1 MTSPR
6 LWMIGLTTVFG
17 LTLFTVVDG
26 ALAKSG
32 QADPGYQP
40 KAGSSH
46 AVTTFYADV
55 MPILQENCV
64 DCHQPQGLKPGGMVA
79 PMSFMTYEETRRW
92 APAIARSVMEG
103 RMPPWFAAPE
113 HRGTFRDE
121 RYLEEDEKAV
131 LAAWAEDGAPAG
143 DAADA
148 PPMPAFSFAAHDGWS
163 IGEPD
168 LVITFPEPFLVEDD
182 VVDLYV
188 DIPLELTADQLS
200 EPRWVKARETRPGSP
215 AVHHILGA
223 FAGLAPGS
231 TPTIYEEGYS
241 TLLHPG
247 PRTIEFQMHYNKK
260 PGAGTAV
267 YDQSSSG
274 VVFYEPGDTIRHVV
288 QSDWLPIMRFLIPAG
303 DPNYSASMVHTFEE
317 DMQILSFSPHMHL
330 RGKAA
335 KYEITYPDGET
346 EVLLHVPKYDFNW
359 QHGFRFK
366 EPVLA
371 PKGSELE
378 LTLWWD
384 NSADNPSNPD
394 PTRDVRFG
402 RPTTDEMGFGFMSMT
417 PVEPREIIVGEPIP
431 EDILGTQSAVTDT
444 SDPASRR

>member
-1 MTSPR
+1 
-6 LWMIGLTTVFG
+6 
-17 LTLFTVVDG
+17 
-26 ALAKSG
+26 
-32 QADPGYQP
+32 
-40 KAGSSH
+40 
-46 AVTTFYADV
+46 
-55 MPILQENCV
+55 
-64 DCHQPQGLKPGGMVA
+64 
-79 PMSFMTYEETRRW
+79 
-92 APAIARSVMEG
+92 
-103 RMPPWFAAPE
+103 
-113 HRGTFRDE
+113 
-121 RYLEEDEKAV
+121 
-131 LAAWAEDGAPAG
+131 
-143 DAADA
+143 
-148 PPMPAFSFAAHDGWS
+148 
-163 IGEPD
+163 
-168 LVITFPEPFLVEDD
+168 
-182 VVDLYV
+182 
-188 DIPLELTADQLS
+188 
-200 EPRWVKARETRPGSP
+200 
-215 AVHHILGA
+215 
-223 FAGLAPGS
+223 
-231 TPTIYEEGYS
+231 
-241 TLLHPG
+241 
-247 PRTIEFQMHYNKK
+247 
-260 PGAGTAV
+260 
-267 YDQSSSG
+267 
-274 VVFYEPGDTIRHVV
+274 
-288 QSDWLPIMRFLIPAG
+288 MRFLIPAG

-394 PTRDVRFG
+394 PTRHVRFG